1 MNLAVH
7 GLEGEIKQGNAYY
20 EDLHHAVG
28 RFDYLLDNPPFNVSA
43 VDKERLAA
51 EVGPGRRFS
60 LVLPRTENANFAWVQ
75 HIIRNL
81 AQNFVALQLC

>member
-51 EVGPGRRFS
+51 DVGPGRRFPFG
-60 LVLPRTENANFAWVQ
+60 LPRTDKC
-75 HIIRNL
+75 
-81 AQNFVALQLC
+81 QLSIPR